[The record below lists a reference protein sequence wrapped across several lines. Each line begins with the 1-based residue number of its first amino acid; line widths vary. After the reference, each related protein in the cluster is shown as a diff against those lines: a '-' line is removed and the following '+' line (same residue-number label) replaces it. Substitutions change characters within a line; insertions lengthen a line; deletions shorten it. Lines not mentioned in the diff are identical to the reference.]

1 MRRKGNDCVAAVLF
15 RSDAGNQPCAVRRN
29 AHKEQDR
36 LRDGLLNVAAI
47 LPHSEDEAGGAI
59 PYKGVWQ
66 RTGHLKFVLTILFFT
81 HDAQGTFNGIVKA
94 RIYVKLA
101 EDLQSYDSL
110 AERIVM
116 DKFGNVLS
124 VTPGIAGHAV
134 RMNVE
139 IPQYLPPQ

>member
-1 MRRKGNDCVAAVLF
+1 
-15 RSDAGNQPCAVRRN
+15 
-29 AHKEQDR
+29 
-36 LRDGLLNVAAI
+36 
-47 LPHSEDEAGGAI
+47 
-59 PYKGVWQ
+59 
-66 RTGHLKFVLTILFFT
+66 
-81 HDAQGTFNGIVKA
+81 
-94 RIYVKLA
+94 VKLA